1 MLVTSDTFLND
12 WVGYFTWS
20 QCWWTG
26 TIGHGLPTKP
36 SFIFNILFAKIEWKW
51 VDIDWWFKIQRMWW
65 SFKIALWG
73 VDPVSS
79 KLQAGWLLSPE
90 QSYNC
95 PCTITH
101 SRCWLPTQT
110 LEADPNVI
118 KSLCKFFLKKQSRAK
133 GSISTCVKH
142 NIITTLRDC
151 CMLHNI
157 DCGDGAQ
164 HSADCSHIN
173 QRGPAALQHE
183 HAASAVKVATKCR
196 GTKYRE
202 TVVLPKIGTL
212 VHQNPHWWAGPFG

>member
-65 SFKIALWG
+65 SLWG

-110 LEADPNVI
+110 LEADPDVI
-118 KSLCKFFLKKQSRAK
+118 KSLCKKLKKNNQEQKVPYLHVS
-133 GSISTCVKH
+133 
-142 NIITTLRDC
+142 NIILLRPSVTAARCITLIAVTGR
-151 CMLHNI
+151 NI
-157 DCGDGAQ
+157 LQTAVTLTSGG
-164 HSADCSHIN
+164 
-173 QRGPAALQHE
+173 LQHCSTSTQ
-183 HAASAVKVATKCR
+183 H
-196 GTKYRE
+196 
-202 TVVLPKIGTL
+202 L
-212 VHQNPHWWAGPFG
+212 Q

>member
-110 LEADPNVI
+110 LEADPDVI
-118 KSLCKFFLKKQSRAK
+118 KSLCKKFKKKNNQEQKVPYLHVS
-133 GSISTCVKH
+133 
-142 NIITTLRDC
+142 NIILLRPSVTAACCITLIAVTGR
-151 CMLHNI
+151 NI
-157 DCGDGAQ
+157 LQTAVTLTSGG
-164 HSADCSHIN
+164 
-173 QRGPAALQHE
+173 LQHCSTSTQ
-183 HAASAVKVATKCR
+183 H
-196 GTKYRE
+196 
-202 TVVLPKIGTL
+202 L
-212 VHQNPHWWAGPFG
+212 Q